1 MFSGVKA
8 PLVAIV
14 LAVFS
19 YALIQAYSSITN
31 HFEYVASLE
40 GDKKAL
46 DEENAS
52 QKEQITTLTSSLA
65 QQQDHIG
72 VLETTLKERDTAL
85 QSHIQKQNE
94 LEARLSKLSEESRN
108 AIISIT
114 TEIKRAGLQNLRVPD
129 NIVRM
134 QRERAKHINTK
145 SHNNNEGGNTS
156 QKPAD
161 ALPAVSDTR
170 G

>member
-8 PLVAIV
+8 PLMAVV
-14 LAVFS
+14 LALFS
-19 YALIQAYSSITN
+19 YALIQAYSGITN

-40 GDKKAL
+40 KERRAL

-72 VLETTLKERDTAL
+72 VLESTLKERDTAL
-85 QSHIQKQNE
+85 QSHLQKQNE

-129 NIVRM
+129 NVVRM
-134 QRERAKHINTK
+134 QRERAKQINTK
-145 SHNNNEGGNTS
+145 SHYNNKSGNTTE
-156 QKPAD
+156 KPAD
-161 ALPAVSDTR
+161 ALPPVSDTR